1 MRRLEVIDEEKRA
14 RRSEM
19 HHCGINTWQT
29 DEIPFGVRALQPGHE
44 VEGIWVSRARFPQL
58 SQVTSSATLLTDPS
72 RGCKWKDDPSQ
83 SLRAKSDTQFTSEST
98 TIDQAL
104 HVEPRLCQTPL
115 SSDSLHRP
123 GATQIGTS
131 LPGSSAP
138 PDAGEIRSYIPTGW
152 HEPTVVPQTDE
163 TTTGHPSSNALPEN
177 RAFGS
182 FTPTTAPFGIQPHG
196 VVEVH
201 ANKATR
207 RPNKNFE
214 VLPAGTFGPR
224 HELGPTSSDDQGEDV
239 QLPRFQPGPAKLRKK
254 KTRKRGDGISG
265 GS

>member
-1 MRRLEVIDEEKRA
+1 MEQVLACCIVTVFLMGTVRLWWANRVMRRLEVIDEEKRA

-104 HVEPRLCQTPL
+104 HVEPRLCQPVGMYDRI
-115 SSDSLHRP
+115 SPASG
-123 GATQIGTS
+123 GAE
-131 LPGSSAP
+131 LPG
-138 PDAGEIRSYIPTGW
+138 RL
-152 HEPTVVPQTDE
+152 VP
-163 TTTGHPSSNALPEN
+163 
-177 RAFGS
+177 
-182 FTPTTAPFGIQPHG
+182 I
-196 VVEVH
+196 
-201 ANKATR
+201 
-207 RPNKNFE
+207 
-214 VLPAGTFGPR
+214 
-224 HELGPTSSDDQGEDV
+224 
-239 QLPRFQPGPAKLRKK
+239 
-254 KTRKRGDGISG
+254 
-265 GS
+265 